1 MTIKETLKKAND
13 ILVKN
18 NIEENFLKSRILL
31 ADVLK
36 VNKEYLIIHEDEEIL
51 LEKEEEFFF
60 KIKRLVKGK
69 PIQYIINRA
78 EFMGLEFYVDKN
90 VLIPQPDTEILVENL
105 IALVENL
112 QKMKQNEIKIL
123 DLCTGSGAIV
133 ISLCKKLQNV
143 KLFASDISDK
153 ALEIAK
159 KNAKTNETQ
168 VEFIES
174 DLFENINEKFDIIVS
189 NPPYIETSEINKLSQ
204 EVQNEP
210 RIALDGGNDGLR
222 FYRQIAK
229 NVKDFLN
236 ESGYLAVEIGYNQK
250 DQVKNIFRN
259 YGLRNIYTK
268 KDLNGIERIII
279 GQK

>member
-18 NIEENFLKSRILL
+18 NIEENFLKARILL
-31 ADVLK
+31 SATLS

-51 LEKEEEFFF
+51 LEKEEEFFL
-60 KIKRLVKGK
+60 KIKRLVKGE

-159 KNAKTNETQ
+159 RNARTNETQ

-236 ESGYLAVEIGYNQK
+236 KSGYLAVEIGYNQK